1 MADLPTCNRYSN
13 TIIYKI
19 ICNDPNIHDLY
30 VGSTIHFEN
39 RKYQHKKA
47 CKDINNAVK
56 IYRIIRENGG
66 WENWNMLPIAT
77 YNCANGTEARKREQE
92 HYEQL
97 SATMNSNF
105 PYGINKT
112 FSCQTCNVSFN
123 SNKILRLHYR
133 DKHTKIKMRSNE
145 IIPNPEKFSCSDC
158 NYFTD
163 SKKDFWKHE
172 QTKKHIIKT
181 NKTVESSVEPS
192 NKTFVCVCDKKYNH
206 ASSLCKHRKT
216 CTKLQGMKN
225 EKEPAINKSQLL
237 QTIVNLSNEI
247 LNIQNKIL
255 TITNIIMNQN
265 SD

>member
-1 MADLPTCNRYSN
+1 M
-13 TIIYKI
+13 
-19 ICNDPNIHDLY
+19 CNDPNIHDVY
-30 VGSTIHFEN
+30 VGSTIHFEI

-97 SATMNSNF
+97 SATMNSNL
-105 PYGINKT
+105 PYG
-112 FSCQTCNVSFN
+112 
-123 SNKILRLHYR
+123 
-133 DKHTKIKMRSNE
+133 IKMRSNE
-145 IIPNPEKFSCSDC
+145 ISNPAKFSCVDC
-158 NYFTD
+158 NYYTD
-163 SKKDFWKHE
+163 SKKDFWKHK

-181 NKTVESSVEPS
+181 NKTEPSIQPS

-216 CTKLQGMKN
+216 CTKLHGMKN
-225 EKEPAINKSQLL
+225 EKKTTIDNGQLL
-237 QTIVNLSNEI
+237 QTMVNLSNEI

-265 SD
+265 SV